1 MVFGKKSESSKLC
14 ARDWLRLVALR
25 FFSHRLVTPLTP
37 YVLSDGF
44 LSSEV
49 DKYGWRG
56 LNSRSIDVLGSGGW
70 PAVECPVIFVQ
81 VNQLD
86 TFVAEVLP
94 RVNEEFILIT
104 GKWHLPGL
112 RISESVNLILA
123 NPYLKTWFSQN
134 QIYNNLPILP
144 FPYGVKLS
152 SAPHIYWRMRLRKIL
167 GIGRSGIFVP
177 HVASHAHLTGIALE
191 ARSQLADSMGPRLKL
206 TTYLNKILR
215 HKYVVSPPGDRM
227 DTYRHWESIALGAI
241 PVSNLP
247 PSFSGLFGG
256 SLLQTSSFGKLGAPD
271 GLVSECKPQPELALV
286 HYWRAIVLG
295 EAQRVG
301 AWSVVLG
308 RFRGRSKPWPVE
320 HEIFRVD
327 ERKPYGTRC
336 SRVCSRR

>member
-1 MVFGKKSESSKLC
+1 VLGRKSESSKLG

-25 FFSHRLVTPLTP
+25 FFSHRLVTPFTP

-44 LSSEV
+44 LGSEV
-49 DKYGWRG
+49 DKYGLRG

-86 TFVAEVLP
+86 SFVAEVLP
-94 RVNEEFILIT
+94 RVNEKFILIT

-112 RISESVNLILA
+112 HISESVNLILA
-123 NPYLKTWFSQN
+123 NPHLKTWFSQN
-134 QIYNNLPILP
+134 QIYDNLPILP

-177 HVASHAHLTGIALE
+177 HVASHAHLTGLALE
-191 ARSQLADSMGPRLKL
+191 ARSQLTDSMGPRLKL

-247 PSFSGLFGG
+247 PSFSGIFGDG
-256 SLLQTSSFGKLGAPD
+256 LLQTNTFGKLGD
-271 GLVSECKPQPELALV
+271 LDSLDSGVKPRPELALV
-286 HYWRAIVLG
+286 DYWRRIVQS
-295 EAQRVG
+295 EA
-301 AWSVVLG
+301 
-308 RFRGRSKPWPVE
+308 
-320 HEIFRVD
+320 
-327 ERKPYGTRC
+327 ERE
-336 SRVCSRR
+336 SA